1 MKVIVG
7 LGNPGREYAGTRHSV
22 GFEVIDRLAARV
34 GWIARAEEFDRL
46 ARSRFDGL
54 AMDGAAGSGQEQRLL
69 LLKPMTYM
77 NRSGGAV
84 RAAIDFYRLEPA
96 QVLVVLDDLALPVGR
111 IRLRSGGSSGG
122 HNGLRDIEQALGTNG
137 YPRLRIGIDPP
148 PQFVPGKDYVLGR
161 FTEAQ
166 RQAIEPALDHAADA
180 AMVWIEQGI
189 EPAMNRFN
197 ATNNE

>member
-1 MKVIVG
+1 MRIIVG
-7 LGNPGREYAGTRHSV
+7 LGNPGREYAGTRHNV
-22 GFEVIDRLAARV
+22 GFEVIDRLAARF
-34 GWIARAEEFDRL
+34 GWIARADEFDRL
-46 ARSRFDGL
+46 ARGRFDGL
-54 AMDGAAGSGQEQRLL
+54 AMDGTTGPGQEQRLM

-84 RAAIDFYRLEPA
+84 RAAMDFYRLEPA
-96 QVLVVLDDLALPVGR
+96 QLLVVLDDLALPAGR

-122 HNGLRDIEQALGTNG
+122 HNGLRDIEQALGTND

-166 RQAIEPALDHAADA
+166 RQAIEPALDRAADA
-180 AMVWIEQGI
+180 AMVWIVQGI

-197 ATNNE
+197 ATSVE